1 MSSLCY
7 NGSLVL
13 FQGEIDS
20 VRCVVQEQLTS
31 ISSFINLL
39 YLMSIVSIPM
49 GTGIL
54 SAGAWGLASRRA
66 RITLAVFV
74 SMLSFSLLDL
84 ALFKS
89 MPFLELSFGSPRFP
103 FLSMTVLRGLATV
116 SGAMLL
122 IAYLGLKRLFIP
134 QPVVSRTP
142 PSYWSIPFVFNL
154 VVSGCLVD
162 GLVVEPLSIQPES
175 VAIVSDNWQT
185 EAAPLRI
192 VHISDTH
199 IERFTRRER
208 GAVQMVNDLDADLI
222 LMTGDY
228 LNISFLRDPQARQ
241 AFRDFVGQLRSRNGI
256 YAVWGNTDVPMWRDE
271 LVAGLDMTILEDEIA
286 TFQIN
291 GQPISLVGLNV
302 HQHSIDKDIK
312 KLQQLAPRLPQD
324 SFNILLYH
332 TPDLMPEVVDTDQ
345 FDLYLAGHTHGGQIR
360 LPWYGAIVTASIY
373 GKRYEAGLYQEGRT
387 VLYVSRGLGFE
398 GGSAPRVRFLCPP
411 EITVLTLS

>member
-1 MSSLCY
+1 M
-7 NGSLVL
+7 
-13 FQGEIDS
+13 
-20 VRCVVQEQLTS
+20 
-31 ISSFINLL
+31 
-39 YLMSIVSIPM
+39 
-49 GTGIL
+49 
-54 SAGAWGLASRRA
+54 
-66 RITLAVFV
+66 
-74 SMLSFSLLDL
+74 
-84 ALFKS
+84 
-89 MPFLELSFGSPRFP
+89 
-103 FLSMTVLRGLATV
+103 
-116 SGAMLL
+116 
-122 IAYLGLKRLFIP
+122 
-134 QPVVSRTP
+134 P
-142 PSYWSIPFVFNL
+142 PSSWSIPFVFNL

-162 GLVVEPLSIQPES
+162 GLIVEPLSIQPES

-208 GAVQMVNDLDADLI
+208 DAVQMVNSLDADLI

-241 AFRDFVGQLRSRNGI
+241 AFRDFVGQLRSRYGI
-256 YAVWGNTDVPMWRDE
+256 YAAWGNTDVPIWRDE
-271 LVAGLDMTILEDEIA
+271 LVAGLDITILEDEIA
-286 TFQIN
+286 TLQIN

-332 TPDLMPEVVDTDQ
+332 TPDLMPEVVETGQ

-387 VLYVSRGLGFE
+387 SLYVSRGLGFE
-398 GGSAPRVRFLCPP
+398 GGSAPRVRFFCPP